1 MEFDLTPFTLY
12 PTTEKFNKCR
22 KSDLLQIADFFNILV
37 PKEGSKQ
44 VVKEKL
50 YSELVETGIL
60 PDESVEGLA
69 GDEDSVTFPSINPS
83 HTRFDPM
90 LAIKL
95 KELDLQLK
103 KQDYDAQLLHFR
115 TLELEADNR
124 FKLRS
129 LELQVKSPSN
139 VKTPV
144 PRSRLPAPRSSG
156 DGPVSSVP
164 GLSPPPGLPQ
174 ITTSSGGEF
183 VTSVDVSKYVTLV
196 PPFRETEVDSYFIAF
211 ERIAVTLHW
220 PKQLWSLL
228 LQCKLAGKAQE
239 VCTALPIEQSL
250 NYDTVKSAVLR
261 AYELVP
267 EAYRQKFRN
276 HQKIT
281 SQTFGEFVRDKTVLF
296 DKWCAAS
303 RVTTFEQLRELV
315 LLEDFKSCV
324 AEDIVVYLNEQKVLS
339 VINAAVLADEFVLT
353 HKTVF
358 TSSVCREKSSSSV
371 EISGRSSSGR
381 SSSRVFNKGKGKQ
394 ENREAVSNVFRN
406 TNLSRDGERRVCFFC
421 REPGHLI
428 ADCKRWNQGKVS
440 EKPKGVALVHTAPT
454 VSDLF
459 NLHTNLYCPFIMNG
473 SVSLLGEQENLKPIT
488 ILRDT
493 GSVQSFIL
501 ESALEFSEQSYCGS
515 SVLIRGIELGCVKVP
530 LHSVYLQSDLFTG
543 VAKLGVRSQLPVEG
557 VGLILGNDVAG
568 GKVFPQPIVV
578 DKPDVS
584 GLYEPVDVGQ
594 QFPSVF
600 PACAVTRAQ
609 SRKFDDVLD
618 VSETFMTEVDRKE
631 CVQDVSPNVCV
642 FDQEVAVQVETILE
656 TGRESLAAAQKAD
669 ISLAKCL
676 AGAVQ
681 KDEAVDK
688 DVAYVWEDGVLMRKW
703 SPSEKDLSWKTVF
716 QVVVPHSYREQI
728 LCFAHDHALSGHL
741 GVNKTFS
748 RISRYFYWPGLKSA
762 VSEYCRSCHV
772 CQLAGKPNRAIPNA
786 PLHPIPVLSE
796 PFERIIIDCVGPLP
810 KTKSGF
816 QTANSLPTV
825 GTDQRRTQS
834 QLHFIQAC
842 LIWSILTHMLG
853 FYLWTLVLRL
863 IQ

>member
-1 MEFDLTPFTLY
+1 MLC
-12 PTTEKFNKCR
+12 NKCH
-22 KSDLLQIADFFNILV
+22 KADLLQIADFFNILV
-37 PKEGSKQ
+37 QNNKSKSKQ

-60 PDESVEGLA
+60 PDGSVEDLA

-129 LELQVKSPSN
+129 LELQAESPSN

-144 PRSRLPAPRSSG
+144 PRSRLPAPHSSG
-156 DGPVSSVP
+156 NGPVSSVP
-164 GLSPPPGLPQ
+164 GQSPPPGLPQ
-174 ITTSSGGEF
+174 ITTSSSGEF
-183 VTSVDVSKYVTLV
+183 VTSVDVSKYITLV

-220 PKQLWSLL
+220 PKELWSLL

-261 AYELVP
+261 AYKLVP

-296 DKWCAAS
+296 DKWCAVS
-303 RVTTFEQLRELV
+303 RVTTFEQLQELV

-371 EISGRSSSGR
+371 EISGRSSL
-381 SSSRVFNKGKGKQ
+381 RVFNKGKGKR

-406 TNLSRDGERRVCFFC
+406 TNLSREGERRVCFFC

-440 EKPKGVALVHTAPT
+440 EKPKGVALVHTAPM

-473 SVSLLGEQENLKPIT
+473 SVSLLGEQEKFEADYYLARYRI
-488 ILRDT
+488 
-493 GSVQSFIL
+493 GSIF
-501 ESALEFSEQSYCGS
+501 
-515 SVLIRGIELGCVKVP
+515 
-530 LHSVYLQSDLFTG
+530 HSG
-543 VAKLGVRSQLPVEG
+543 
-557 VGLILGNDVAG
+557 
-568 GKVFPQPIVV
+568 
-578 DKPDVS
+578 
-584 GLYEPVDVGQ
+584 
-594 QFPSVF
+594 
-600 PACAVTRAQ
+600 
-609 SRKFDDVLD
+609 
-618 VSETFMTEVDRKE
+618 E
-631 CVQDVSPNVCV
+631 C
-642 FDQEVAVQVETILE
+642 T
-656 TGRESLAAAQKAD
+656 
-669 ISLAKCL
+669 
-676 AGAVQ
+676 
-681 KDEAVDK
+681 
-688 DVAYVWEDGVLMRKW
+688 
-703 SPSEKDLSWKTVF
+703 
-716 QVVVPHSYREQI
+716 
-728 LCFAHDHALSGHL
+728 
-741 GVNKTFS
+741 
-748 RISRYFYWPGLKSA
+748 
-762 VSEYCRSCHV
+762 
-772 CQLAGKPNRAIPNA
+772 
-786 PLHPIPVLSE
+786 
-796 PFERIIIDCVGPLP
+796 
-810 KTKSGF
+810 
-816 QTANSLPTV
+816 
-825 GTDQRRTQS
+825 
-834 QLHFIQAC
+834 
-842 LIWSILTHMLG
+842 
-853 FYLWTLVLRL
+853 
-863 IQ
+863 